1 MNQELGAKNSGD
13 SVPPSP
19 LAPALADRDT
29 TALPRWLAAIL
40 IGVVAL
46 ASLVALVW
54 PSLPFTRP
62 PAPTSEVGVIRSQ
75 IEGEGVGGRI
85 SASAPNFE
93 WNGPGGQVVRLSDY
107 RGKTV
112 VINFWATWCQ
122 PCRQE
127 MPALQR
133 VAATE
138 PDVVFL
144 EVDLQESGDK
154 VTSFLEQLGL
164 DRLQLVLDTA
174 GETTRRFGVLS
185 LPSTFFVDP
194 RGVIRHLELGGPLSE
209 AQIRTGIGKA
219 R

>member
-1 MNQELGAKNSGD
+1 VS
-13 SVPPSP
+13 SVGTAERP
-19 LAPALADRDT
+19 DREP

-40 IGVVAL
+40 IGVIAL

-54 PSLPFTRP
+54 PSLPFART
-62 PAPTSEVGVIRSQ
+62 PAPTAEVGVVRSQ

-85 SASAPNFE
+85 SANAPNFE
-93 WNGPGGQVVRLSDY
+93 WTGPGGQLVRLSDY

-127 MPALQR
+127 MPTLQR
-133 VAATE
+133 VATTE

-144 EVDLQESGDK
+144 QVDLQESGEK
-154 VTSFLEQLGL
+154 VMSFLEQLGL
-164 DRLQLVLDTA
+164 DRLQPVLDIN

-194 RGVIRHLELGGPLSE
+194 KGVIRHLELGGPLSE
-209 AQIRTGIGKA
+209 AQVRTGIAKA